1 MRGQRGGDMRG
12 ELHMTCETCHG
23 NRYPLQ
29 CRNSAAWRK
38 AQNAPEVCPHG
49 LPIGHSPD
57 GVKRGDYAE
66 RQEGVFRGPTAC
78 IHLVVVPT
86 GGCCDN
92 EFFCNRAVRMQI
104 PPRQCADCAYRRPHV

>member
-1 MRGQRGGDMRG
+1 
-12 ELHMTCETCHG
+12 MTCDRCQGKRTV
-23 NRYPLQ
+23 LQ

-38 AQNAPEVCPHG
+38 AQNAPDACPHG

-66 RQEGVFRGPTAC
+66 RQEGVFRGPRAC
-78 IHLVVVPT
+78 RWLVVVPT

-92 EFFCNRAVRMQI
+92 EFFCDRAVRVRI
-104 PPRQCADCAYRRPHV
+104 SPRQCADCAERMLHG